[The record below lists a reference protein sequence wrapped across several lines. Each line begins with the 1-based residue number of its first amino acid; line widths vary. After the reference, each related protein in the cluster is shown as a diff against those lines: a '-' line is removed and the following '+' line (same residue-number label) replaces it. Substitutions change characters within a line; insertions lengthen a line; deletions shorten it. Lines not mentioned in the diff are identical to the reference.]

1 VLTPLQHEVA
11 AIVAGLEEAR
21 DFALAGGA
29 ALILKGDVD
38 RLTQEL
44 DFFGLSASD
53 VHRLLPE
60 AELALQAQGLTVR
73 RVREGPGFV
82 RLEVCRGNET
92 TEVDLAADARLFP
105 TEAAHDI
112 RTLSSVEL
120 AVDKLLAIFSR
131 AEARDFV
138 DFNALVERFGLEQLA
153 KLASQKDR
161 GFSLEVFAQM
171 LSRFDR
177 LKEVEFGVDPDA
189 YRNLSQSVEAWR
201 QRAREL
207 SQERSNTREPG
218 RGLDI

>member
-1 VLTPLQHEVA
+1 
-11 AIVAGLEEAR
+11 VAGLDGAE

-38 RLTQEL
+38 RLTQDL

-53 VHRLLPE
+53 VHQLLPE
-60 AELALQAQGLTVR
+60 AELALQARGLTVR

-82 RLEVCRGNET
+82 RLEVSRGNET

-105 TEAAHDI
+105 TEPAHDI
-112 RTLSSVEL
+112 RTLSSLEL

-138 DFNALVERFGLEQLA
+138 DFNALVGRFGLERLA
-153 KLASQKDR
+153 DLASQKDR

-177 LKEVEFGVDPDA
+177 LREVEFDMEPAA
-189 YRNLSQSVEAWR
+189 YRSLSQSVEAWR
-201 QRAREL
+201 ERAREL
-207 SQERSNTREPG
+207 SQERGKMREHG